1 MLFNSLSFLVFF
13 PTVLAVY
20 FIIPRKIRYIWL
32 LVTSYYFY
40 MCWNE
45 KYALLIALSTFITY
59 LSGILISKTSSVFW
73 RKMWVALSF
82 ISNISILVFFKYF
95 YFITDNLNILLG
107 RFGMSAIGGDIN
119 IILPVGISFYTFQA
133 LSYTMD
139 VYRRDME
146 PEKNILK
153 YALFVSFFPQLVAGP
168 IERSKNLV
176 SQINK
181 CHEFKLWNYQRIVDG
196 LGLMLWGYFLK
207 MVVADR
213 LAIFVDNA
221 YDNFMY
227 YGACELIVATIF
239 FAFQIYCDF
248 ASYSTI
254 AVGAAKIMGFELME
268 NFNTPYLA
276 RSISEFWRRW
286 HISLSTWFRDYLYFP
301 MGGSRCFRP
310 RAYFN
315 LMVTFLV
322 SGLWHGADW
331 RYIIWGAIHG
341 VYQVIGRATA
351 GIKKKFYEK
360 FNVRT
365 DNFSFGLMKTVVTF
379 ILVDF
384 AWIFFRADT
393 FKSALLI
400 IERMFTRFNP
410 WIFFDESIYN
420 LGLSRREFGIA
431 VFSIVVLFAHDFIK
445 YFINEDVLA
454 WFKEQG
460 HIFRGLLYIAGV
472 VMIMVFGIY
481 GPNFNPPQFVYFQ
494 F

>member
-13 PTVLAVY
+13 PIVLAVY

-32 LVTSYYFY
+32 LVCSYYFY
-40 MCWNE
+40 MCWSA
-45 KYALLIALSTFITY
+45 KYALLIGLSTVITY
-59 LSGILISKTSSVFW
+59 LSGILIAKTEKVSI
-73 RKMWVALSF
+73 RKLWVALSF

-95 YFITDNLNILLG
+95 YFILDNMNLILE
-107 RFGMSAIGGDIN
+107 RYGMSAVESSFN

-139 VYRRDME
+139 VYRKDVE

-176 SQINK
+176 AQVNR
-181 CHEFKLWNYQRIVDG
+181 CEHFKLWNYQRIVDG

-207 MVVADR
+207 MVIADR
-213 LAIFVDNA
+213 LAIFVDNV

-227 YGACELIVATIF
+227 YGSVEIIIATVF

-268 NFNTPYLA
+268 NFNTPYFA
-276 RSISEFWRRW
+276 RSVAEFWRRW
-286 HISLSTWFRDYLYFP
+286 HISLSSWFRDYLYFP
-301 MGGSRCFRP
+301 LGGSRCSKIRTG
-310 RAYFN
+310 FN
-315 LMVTFLV
+315 LMITFLV
-322 SGLWHGADW
+322 SGLWHGANW
-331 RYIIWGAIHG
+331 TYIVWGCLHG
-341 VYQVIGRATA
+341 IFQVAGRATA
-351 GIKKKFYEK
+351 GIRKQFYKKAG
-360 FNVRT
+360 VRT
-365 DNFSFGLMKTVVTF
+365 DNFSFGLWQTF
-379 ILVDF
+379 TTFVLVDF
-384 AWIFFRADT
+384 AWIFFRAET
-393 FKSALLI
+393 IQNALLMI
-400 IERMFTRFNP
+400 QRIFLRWNP
-410 WIFFDESIYN
+410 WVLFDETIYKV
-420 LGLSRREFGIA
+420 GLSRREFGIA
-431 VFSIVVLFAHDFIK
+431 LFMLVILTAHDVIK
-445 YFINEDVLA
+445 RFVNEDVLA

-460 HIFRGLLYIAGV
+460 HVFRGMLYIAGI